1 MYWLG
6 IGWWDLGLACA
17 FLSCMSNLPAAF
29 SSVVVWRLVWIACR
43 SFFDLLCELLFDFP
57 LPLGL
62 IFIYRCALYSFRP
75 ISWLPSFPVILLCH
89 SCHND
94 SILLGLFGLALL
106 GPLVFLFMG
115 YCVPFALFS
124 LGHPWPVLLPLG
136 FLILFTNSAFPWAIT
151 NFIGLPWPNYFILI
165 LGVHGLAINPLLSLF
180 ALLLGLQWPILT
192 FLHHIL
198 PMGMLFLSFRASLSP
213 FTSSGPTCLF
223 YEPMIHHSCR
233 LGLMALPLVCQT
245 STALVVGL
253 FAFQLDPQKWPS
265 TMTKI
270 HPKPKNWTKYPLNLK
285 MTNIPPKPKKDQY
298 PRNLKKINTLE
309 T

>member
-62 IFIYRCALYSFRP
+62 IFIYRCALYSLRP

-151 NFIGLPWPNYFILI
+151 NFIGLPWPNYFVLI

-198 PMGMLFLSFRASLSP
+198 PMGMLFLSFWASLSP
-213 FTSSGPTCLF
+213 FASSRSIYLF
-223 YEPMIHHSCR
+223 HGLVIHYSCN
-233 LGLMALPLVCQT
+233 LGLMVLPSVFQPFA
-245 STALVVGL
+245 ALVAGL
-253 FAFQLDPQKWPS
+253 SSF
-265 TMTKI
+265 
-270 HPKPKNWTKYPLNLK
+270 
-285 MTNIPPKPKKDQY
+285 
-298 PRNLKKINTLE
+298 
-309 T
+309 